1 MVKNKNEKENGWS
14 QSLEKPEE
22 WGTRGK
28 EINMSD
34 ERTGSQQI
42 ISKQMLE
49 KVKLLQQEKKKKKE
63 IVRLIPEL
71 WEKESLV
78 TDMISHQYVARVP
91 NIMQGTS
98 ANRANFLQTL
108 KD

>member
-49 KVKLLQQEKKKKKE
+49 KVKLLQQEKKKKK
-63 IVRLIPEL
+63 R
-71 WEKESLV
+71 K
-78 TDMISHQYVARVP
+78 
-91 NIMQGTS
+91 
-98 ANRANFLQTL
+98 
-108 KD
+108 